1 MRPAGLTGLIITKLD
16 GTAKGG
22 VLVALGQILAKNR
35 CRSITSVWARPLT
48 TFSLSKP
55 MNLPAALVGLDQ
67 IGGKKE

>member
-1 MRPAGLTGLIITKLD
+1 MRRAGLTGLIITKLD

-35 CRSITSVWARPLT
+35 WPIYYIGVGETIDDLQPFKADE
-48 TFSLSKP
+48 F
-55 MNLPAALVGLDQ
+55 AGALVGLDQ